1 MIKYIIKLNSSIIF
15 VFNKIETII
24 MSDFAKKLEK
34 FKYDDTNTSE
44 IKNIDVGSTSSRHIK
59 NNLDITNL
67 SDEQKYACNKF
78 IKGENLFI
86 TGPGGTGKT
95 YLIKHLLDY
104 SSSIKKDIPVCAM
117 TGCAAVLLECNAR
130 TLHSWS
136 GIKLAKGENSAIIS
150 SVLRNKHTVRRWQKS
165 KGLILDE
172 VSMLSK
178 KIFEIIENLA
188 RIIKKDT
195 RPFGG
200 MQVVFTGDFF
210 QLPPVGTPGED
221 DTNKFCFESSKW
233 NHVFKPENHIELKTM
248 FRQTDPVYI
257 DILHQ
262 IRRGYLDDDK
272 QKILETYVKR
282 EYDSNNMNGC
292 IPTKLFPLR
301 SKTDYVN
308 SMMFKRLI
316 EKEFVSEAIRKT
328 DCTTNM
334 DSTKPLS
341 FEDLRKCRGL
351 SENEIKYEL
360 DLLMNSIP
368 SSQVIRLKKGAAV
381 MCTVNLDMDNS
392 ICNGSQGIITDIKEL
407 ANGTFLPVVK
417 FANGVE
423 KIISLHYW
431 QSEEYPTLAIAQYP
445 LSLAWALTIHK
456 IQGATLNMAEM
467 DIGQSIFE
475 YGQTYVALS
484 RIRSL
489 DGLYLSA
496 FNSKKIGA
504 NPKVK
509 DFYDIISKNTISTFI
524 NNSIEDE
531 KIHEE
536 LKEDT
541 YQTKEIKIIK
551 L

>member
-1 MIKYIIKLNSSIIF
+1 
-15 VFNKIETII
+15 
-24 MSDFAKKLEK
+24 MSDFARKLES
-34 FKYDDTNTSE
+34 FKYDESKSSE
-44 IKNIDVGSTSSRHIK
+44 TKNIDIGGTSSPSMT
-59 NNLDITNL
+59 NNLDITSL
-67 SDEQKYACNKF
+67 STEQKYAYGKF

-95 YLIKHLLDY
+95 HLIKHLIEF
-104 SSSIKKDIPVCAM
+104 STSIKKDIPVCAM
-117 TGCAAVLLECNAR
+117 TGCAAVLLDCNAR

-136 GIKLAKGENSAIIS
+136 GIKLAKGENSTIIT
-150 SVLRNKHTVRRWQKS
+150 SVLRNKHTVRRWQKA

-178 KIFEIIENLA
+178 KIFEIIEKLA
-188 RIIKKDT
+188 RVIKKDT

-200 MQVVFTGDFF
+200 MQVIFTGDFF
-210 QLPPVGTPGED
+210 QLPPVGTPGEE
-221 DTNKFCFESSKW
+221 DTNQFCFESLNW
-233 NHVFKPENHIELKTM
+233 NSVFKPENHIELKTM

-262 IRRGYLDDDK
+262 IRRGYLDEDK
-272 QKILETYVKR
+272 QKILETYIKR
-282 EYDSNNMNGC
+282 KYDSETTNGC

-308 SMMFKRLI
+308 SMMFKRLT

-341 FEDLRKCRGL
+341 FELIRKCKGL
-351 SENEIKYEL
+351 SENEMKYEL

-368 SSQVIRLKKGAAV
+368 SSQVLRLKKGAAV

-392 ICNGSQGIITDIKEL
+392 ICNGSQGIITAIKEL

-417 FANGVE
+417 FANGIE
-423 KIISLHYW
+423 KTISLHYW
-431 QSEEYPTLAIAQYP
+431 QSEEYPTLAIGQYP

-489 DGLYLSA
+489 DGLYLSD

-504 NPKVK
+504 NPKVRE
-509 DFYDIISKNTISTFI
+509 FYDTISKNII
-524 NNSIEDE
+524 PIETQDSV
-531 KIHEE
+531 IDQE

-541 YQTKEIKIIK
+541 YETKDIKKIK